1 MALNRSDIR
10 HQLVHAFP
18 GLSAEDPD
26 LSRIFDRAQLVKL
39 DRERFVFRSGDLCD
53 AFLILVDGSVRVQL
67 TSAGGRE
74 VTLYRIGPGG
84 SCILTTSCLL
94 SHENYPAEAVAES
107 DVTAVAIP
115 NSVFQEALDHS
126 RAFRDFVF
134 DGFSK
139 RLTSVIQRIEEV
151 ALTPI
156 DTRLA
161 EALLKIDGDGSE
173 QVTHQQLAVELG
185 TAREVVSRHLKKF
198 EREGLVELGRGR
210 IRVLDPD
217 QLKRAAN
224 KNLCD

>member
-1 MALNRSDIR
+1 MTATQPEIR
-10 HQLVHAFP
+10 QQLAQAFP
-18 GLSAEDPD
+18 GLSAEDPAV
-26 LSRIFDRAQLVKL
+26 SRMLDHARLVKL
-39 DRERFVFRSGDLCD
+39 EEERFVFRSGDLCN
-53 AFLILVDGSVRVQL
+53 AFLVLVDGSVRVQL

-115 NSVFQEALDHS
+115 NSIFQEALDHS

-161 EALLKIDGDGSE
+161 EALMRIEGDGSE
-173 QVTHQQLAVELG
+173 QITHQQLAVELG

-224 KNLCD
+224 KTPV

>member
-1 MALNRSDIR
+1 MTERTAQIR
-10 HQLVHAFP
+10 QQLAQAFP
-18 GLSAEDPD
+18 GLSAEDRAIHEM
-26 LSRIFDRAQLVKL
+26 LDRAQLVKL
-39 DRERFVFRSGDLCD
+39 DRERFVFRSGDLCN

-94 SHENYPAEAVAES
+94 SHENYPAEAIAES
-107 DVTAVAIP
+107 DITAVAIP
-115 NSVFQEALDHS
+115 DSVFQETLDQS

-161 EALLKIDGDGSE
+161 GALLKLHENASE
-173 QVTHQQLAVELG
+173 QITHQQLAVELG
-185 TAREVVSRHLKKF
+185 TAREVVSRHLKKL

-210 IRVLDPD
+210 IRVLERS
-217 QLKRAAN
+217 QLQRLADST
-224 KNLCD
+224 LCD